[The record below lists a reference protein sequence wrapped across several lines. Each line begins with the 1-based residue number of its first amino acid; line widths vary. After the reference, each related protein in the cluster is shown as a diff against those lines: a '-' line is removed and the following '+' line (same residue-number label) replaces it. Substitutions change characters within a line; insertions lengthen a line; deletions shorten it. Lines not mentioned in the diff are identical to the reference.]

1 MSDLGKDSIEVAHFM
16 ALFSRLKDWSDD
28 DPDGLFDFAVGDESV
43 KELCLKLFDAARVLT
58 GSELGTSETFAAPV
72 DPAFITAWR
81 EYDRHYRAVIHKVST
96 AELVCAVGI
105 PEVRLVD
112 PGAQAWEDCDWIAEG
127 DAERIEEVFHFA
139 QVNMDDERW
148 ADHAHEMNDIKAG
161 ISAWRDLHTNTK
173 FDLHG
178 ILRRRRLIPFVLIP
192 RNVASKYGNDDKLSM
207 FKNLEEAHHAF
218 VFGAPYSAL
227 ALMRSTMEAVLR
239 DHYRAEGKDLSERIR
254 SARHRLPRDAN
265 EAALHRLRKLAN
277 AVLHLDPG
285 RDEGLPKPDE
295 ARSEKE
301 IVSLLLVLRALIEN
315 VT

>member
-1 MSDLGKDSIEVAHFM
+1 MSDLGKDSVEVADFM

-28 DPDGLFDFAVGDESV
+28 DPDGLFDFASGDESV
-43 KELCLKLFDAARVLT
+43 KELCIKLFSAASVLT
-58 GSELGTSETFAAPV
+58 SSELGTSESFAAPV

-81 EYDRHYRAVIHKVST
+81 EYDRHYRAVIHKVYT
-96 AELVCAVGI
+96 AELVCTLGI
-105 PEVRLVD
+105 PELRIID
-112 PGAQAWEDCDWIAEG
+112 PVEQAWEDCDWIAEN

-139 QVNMDDERW
+139 QVNVDDERW
-148 ADHAHEMNDIKAG
+148 ADHAHEMNDINAG

-192 RNVASKYGNDDKLSM
+192 RNVAAKYGNDDNLSM

-218 VFGAPYSAL
+218 VFGATKSAL

-239 DHYRAEGKDLSERIR
+239 DHYRTQGKDLSERIR
-254 SARHRLPRDAN
+254 NARHRLPRDAN

-285 RDEGLPKPDE
+285 REEGLPKLDE
-295 ARSEKE
+295 ARLEKE
-301 IVSLLLVLRALIEN
+301 VVSLLLVLRALIEN
-315 VT
+315 VK